1 MGKDFYGILGLKK
14 GASETEIKKAY
25 RKLAL
30 KYHPDRNKEKGAEEK
45 FKEISYAYEILSDP
59 EKKKRYD
66 QFGEA
71 GINPNASAGPGGAGG
86 PQFDFSSFQNGNGS
100 FRQFHSFGP
109 GMDFDSFDPFST
121 FSAAFDNDDQF
132 GDGGNPFG
140 PSGGSHKSSGHGM
153 QGGFGHFANLMG
165 GMAGGH
171 PGMGGAGGKRFGN
184 GMGPNM
190 AGPSQ
195 AKRITGV
202 TPSIDHEV
210 NLTLEEIFYGVT
222 KKYNIGRD
230 RYNKQTGQYRRDQ
243 KLFEVVVKPGWKD
256 NTKIRYT
263 GEANECDGKLP
274 GDIIFIIKSKPHLLF
289 KRENDNL
296 IFTTE
301 IKLHKALSGNTVKI
315 EVPLITGGKKEV
327 KISNEIISSETEK
340 VIRGQGLPISKLS
353 NGTRGDLKLRFK
365 IIYPTVVD
373 NGTRAAAQMLESSM
387 DSGMSY

>member
-1 MGKDFYGILGLKK
+1 MGGHHGHK
-14 GASETEIKKAY
+14 S
-25 RKLAL
+25 
-30 KYHPDRNKEKGAEEK
+30 H
-45 FKEISYAYEILSDP
+45 
-59 EKKKRYD
+59 
-66 QFGEA
+66 A
-71 GINPNASAGPGGAGG
+71 GFGG
-86 PQFDFSSFQNGNGS
+86 PNGFAN
-100 FRQFHSFGP
+100 
-109 GMDFDSFDPFST
+109 
-121 FSAAFDNDDQF
+121 
-132 GDGGNPFG
+132 
-140 PSGGSHKSSGHGM
+140 
-153 QGGFGHFANLMG
+153 FANLMG

-171 PGMGGAGGKRFGN
+171 PGMGGASSGGKRFGN

-190 AGPSQ
+190 SGPSQ

-230 RYNKQTGQYRRDQ
+230 RFNKSTGQYRRDQ

-263 GEANECDGKLP
+263 GEANECEGKLP
-274 GDIIFIIKSKPHLLF
+274 GDIIFVIKTKPHLLF

-301 IKLHKALSGNTVKI
+301 IKLHRALSGATTRI
-315 EVPLITGGKKEV
+315 EVPLITGGKKEL

-340 VIRGQGLPISKLS
+340 VIRGQGLPVSKLS
-353 NGTRGDLKLRFK
+353 NGTRGDLRLRFK

-387 DSGMSY
+387 DGGMSY